1 MRMIV
6 AILLYAFVL
15 SAVDASAQPDNTAD
29 FFDKPLKIER
39 IPLPKDQFSGS
50 QSEPALSCFHY
61 GSLTI
66 KQIDTGQIGAEQL
79 SLLPRGAGQ
88 PPAACTKE
96 NIPGE
101 KVLSGPKW
109 GGYFWGVR
117 AEYAFIESADGWSG
131 GSGIAVFAIPGGE
144 EVFQDTV
151 DNGLQGIEPTANGL
165 ALRYRRVYFAPCS
178 LYANLAACWDK
189 VKQETELTGE
199 APDCSAAYF
208 PVIERNED
216 GAEESAAFE
225 SVIEYEVVTLLEGA
239 GATTKPL
246 PGKLECRLPD

>member
-6 AILLYAFVL
+6 AILVYAFVL

-61 GSLTI
+61 GNVI
-66 KQIDTGQIGAEQL
+66 VKQIDRGMKGAQL
-79 SLLPRGAGQ
+79 SLFPRRAGQ
-88 PPAACTKE
+88 PIPKCTEE
-96 NIPGE
+96 NVSEETLIDGRE
-101 KVLSGPKW
+101 W
-109 GGYFWGVR
+109 AGYFMGVR
-117 AEYAFIESADGWSG
+117 ADYVFFEGDDGWQG
-131 GSGIAVFAIPGGE
+131 GVGFAVYMAPGGQK
-144 EVFQDTV
+144 VFDDAAVKGFHGV
-151 DNGLQGIEPTANGL
+151 DQTANGL
-165 ALRYRRVYFAPCS
+165 ALRYRRVYLAPCS
-178 LYANLAACWDK
+178 LYADLAGCWDK
-189 VKQETELTGE
+189 VKQETGLMGE

-208 PVIERNED
+208 PVIEQNED

-239 GATTKPL
+239 GATTKPQ